1 MEKKSGACFMGIVRR
16 WPGVTGYLSS
26 MANTEPFFSMAFEI
40 AGGWQNRQVGSA
52 D

>member
-16 WPGVTGYLSS
+16 WPAS